1 MSIYLRILLIVV
13 CVFTSQYVLYK
24 IRKSQMKIEGA
35 LYWLFFSALILI
47 LSFFPEIGMAVSSWI
62 GIESTANFIFLVII
76 FLLIIKVFFL
86 SLKGSQIEYKL
97 SVVIEELAIMQNRRD
112 KEEKKEKEYMRND
125 KEKIKK

>member
-1 MSIYLRILLIVV
+1 MSIYLRILLIVA

-47 LSFFPEIGMAVSSWI
+47 LSFFPEIGMAVSGWI

-76 FLLIIKVFFL
+76 FLLIIKVFSL

-97 SVVIEELAIMQNRRD
+97 SVVIEELAIIQNRRD
-112 KEEKKEKEYMRND
+112 KEEKKEKEYARND